1 MRHGVAVLLISVLS
15 PLSFSQLD
23 LFAGSFRW
31 EEKTAHAAREHQH
44 GELRAVANSSGD
56 RASDG
61 RQDSADAQVVWRVQ
75 ERGRFA
81 RDSRPRSE
89 APRQNAQVPDR
100 RKTGLE
106 TRSVTISEVPFS
118 GRKVA
123 GQTVREISRF
133 ARNDRWQVCGT
144 GGAISAP
151 TSQERKLAETFIQST
166 WCVGLGWSMRRGTWS
181 AMRIP

>member
-31 EEKTAHAAREHQH
+31 EEKAARAACEHQYSEF
-44 GELRAVANSSGD
+44 GAIADCPRDRPSDRGQDFANAQNLR
-56 RASDG
+56 RI
-61 RQDSADAQVVWRVQ
+61 R

-81 RDSRPRSE
+81 GDSRPRTE

-106 TRSVTISEVPFS
+106 TRSATISEVPFS

-123 GQTVREISRF
+123 GQTVRDISRF
-133 ARNDRWQVCGT
+133 ARNDR
-144 GGAISAP
+144 
-151 TSQERKLAETFIQST
+151 
-166 WCVGLGWSMRRGTWS
+166 
-181 AMRIP
+181 